1 MPDMNETENDSPFPS
16 NAEMDL
22 DLLRA
27 SPYIGRDH
35 SRGITGTTG
44 DVVCVVYGTRHDDP
58 ARDALCRRIERMGDI
73 YEELR
78 LLVDRAAA
86 AGVDVTV
93 AQGVINDFVAPKPF
107 SEVE

>member
-1 MPDMNETENDSPFPS
+1 MPDTNETVNDSPFPS

-27 SPYIGRDH
+27 SPFIGRDH
-35 SRGITGTTG
+35 SRGITGMTG
-44 DVVCVVYGTRHDDP
+44 DVVCVVYGTRHADSV
-58 ARDALCRRIERMGDI
+58 RDALCRRIERMGDV

-86 AGVDVTV
+86 AGVDVAT
-93 AQGVINDFVAPKPF
+93 AQSVLNDFVAPKPF
-107 SEVE
+107 SETD